1 VWFYNGI
8 TLDQITIYGTL
19 GTAIVLIIIIYFTR
33 ATRLRIAGALAA
45 GLLIILTDFIAS
57 SLGLWH
63 YPGYTSGIGP
73 IGYYIPTAL
82 FYGAGMALIG
92 WRINRRF
99 GMKGLAVFIILF
111 GLYGSTRDYIYATSS
126 SNVIIFGMGIVHV
139 IADYLAWIGILII
152 AQIVMW
158 LVAGPAKDDRLARTK
173 NMI

>member
-1 VWFYNGI
+1 MVI

-19 GTAIVLIIIIYFTR
+19 GTFVVLIIIIYFTH
-33 ATRLRIAGALAA
+33 ATRRRIAGALAGGLAA
-45 GLLIILTDFIAS
+45 GLLIILTDYLAF

-63 YPGYTSGIGP
+63 YSGYTSGIGP

-99 GMKGLAVFIILF
+99 GIKGLTVFIILF

-126 SNVIIFGMGIVHV
+126 SNVIIFGTGIIPLIVDY
-139 IADYLAWIGILII
+139 IAWVGILII

-158 LVAGPAKDDRLARTK
+158 FVSGPAKADSLARK
-173 NMI
+173 K